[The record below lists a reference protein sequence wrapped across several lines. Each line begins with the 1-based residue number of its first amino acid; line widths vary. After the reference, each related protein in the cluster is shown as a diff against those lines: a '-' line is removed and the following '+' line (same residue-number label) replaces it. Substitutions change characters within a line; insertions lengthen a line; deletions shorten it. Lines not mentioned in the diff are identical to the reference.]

1 MGFVVVSH
9 FPVSP
14 VYRKVCGFLLC
25 HRIKGKCDLFFQ
37 LAKRTQVMNTE
48 ENNQDGIVT
57 NNDNGGGN
65 DLGDQDIKLSKD
77 EYGKLKAYESTV
89 GSLKRELKDLKK
101 SLEEKGQGNKEA
113 PKSQQEEFG
122 LLQKSY
128 LRAASIVDADEV
140 ELAKTLSKKWGMEL
154 DVLVDDEDFKA
165 KLEKLRT
172 TKSNAKAVDVEGGS
186 GGTGG
191 AKNSTEYW
199 SQKGELPS
207 SKDVPD
213 RATRAKIHREMAQ
226 RSRGGGGGKFYN
238 E

>member
-1 MGFVVVSH
+1 M
-9 FPVSP
+9 
-14 VYRKVCGFLLC
+14 
-25 HRIKGKCDLFFQ
+25 D
-37 LAKRTQVMNTE
+37 TDN
-48 ENNQDGIVT
+48 NNQDVVIDNT
-57 NNDNGGGN
+57 DNGGGN
-65 DLGDQDIKLSKD
+65 DTDAQDIKLSKD

-101 SLEEKGQGNKEA
+101 SMEANGQGKTEA

-128 LRAASIVDADEV
+128 LRSAGITDAEEV
-140 ELAKTLSKKWGMEL
+140 ELAKGLSKKWDMEL

-165 KLEKLRT
+165 KLEKIRT
-172 TKSNAKAVDVEGGS
+172 TKANAKAINVEGGS
-186 GGTGG
+186 GTSGG
-191 AKNSTEYW
+191 AKNSVEYW
-199 SQKGELPS
+199 SQKGELPT

-213 RATRAKIHREMAQ
+213 RKTRAAISRTMAE